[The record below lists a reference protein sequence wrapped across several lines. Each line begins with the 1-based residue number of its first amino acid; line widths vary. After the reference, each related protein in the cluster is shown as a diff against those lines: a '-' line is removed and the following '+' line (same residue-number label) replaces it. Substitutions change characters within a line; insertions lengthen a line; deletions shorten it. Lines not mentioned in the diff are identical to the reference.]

1 VRKFLLGVFISA
13 IVGSLLLN
21 LFKEKYKNIS
31 SGADG
36 NRTRVLNIL
45 QLPSTCLSKISLP
58 WLEYIVDNA
67 HE

>member
-13 IVGSLLLN
+13 LVGSLLLN
-21 LFKEKYKNIS
+21 LFK

-67 HE
+67 QE